1 MPLRAPERPVCIRPV
16 FAHHYGGP
24 RKSSKPYGPLAM
36 PCQATAHEGNR
47 RPPSACS
54 TVRRSRADYVLNG
67 LPNRQAGYGASG
79 QAPARARG
87 VLENCRSS
95 AFSSCRQTAP
105 GFAAASQFRRLGR
118 RRLTLLMLKVA
129 IFTARLLRAAL
140 VPPPPVGP
148 VLCRPTALSQRARI
162 RSFQCHLFFE
172 MPYHFAD
179 HNRRRIW

>member
-1 MPLRAPERPVCIRPV
+1 
-16 FAHHYGGP
+16 
-24 RKSSKPYGPLAM
+24 M

-47 RPPSACS
+47 RPASACS
-54 TVRRSRADYVLNG
+54 TVRRSRADYDVE
-67 LPNRQAGYGASG
+67 RAADHEAGYGASG

-118 RRLTLLMLKVA
+118 WRLTLLMLKVA

-148 VLCRPTALSQRARI
+148 VLCRPTALPSKLARLPPLFFFFFFFPFFF
-162 RSFQCHLFFE
+162 SPPYHTFFQCHLFFE